1 MAPPTSPNVCRVS
14 RHLRRRTTARSEDG
28 SDRSAAGGRRS
39 LSGLLRIHGPP
50 DRNEVLRG
58 LPASV
63 GMGLDKGCGLDNRLG
78 DRHPATGAGHRPP
91 RCHGGVEV
99 SRYARVRGIW
109 RRRAT
114 RRRSRRAATRATA
127 RRAIQITRSIMMTGR
142 TAHTVPG
149 SHSVVFLEFSGPG
162 HLRAEHGPSHHGLRD
177 DTSRQGDA

>member
-1 MAPPTSPNVCRVS
+1 MD
-14 RHLRRRTTARSEDG
+14 RTAGSHALAARPRNRGATARSEDG

-39 LSGLLRIHGPP
+39 LSGLLWIHGTP

-58 LPASV
+58 LHASV
-63 GMGLDKGCGLDNRLG
+63 GMGLYQGCGLANRLG
-78 DRHPATGAGHRPP
+78 DRHPPAGAGHRPP

-99 SRYARVRGIW
+99 SRYARVRGSW

-114 RRRSRRAATRATA
+114 RRRSRRAASFATA
-127 RRAIQITRSIMMTGR
+127 RRADQIIRSIMAGR

-149 SHSVVFLEFSGPG
+149 PHSVVFLEFSGSR